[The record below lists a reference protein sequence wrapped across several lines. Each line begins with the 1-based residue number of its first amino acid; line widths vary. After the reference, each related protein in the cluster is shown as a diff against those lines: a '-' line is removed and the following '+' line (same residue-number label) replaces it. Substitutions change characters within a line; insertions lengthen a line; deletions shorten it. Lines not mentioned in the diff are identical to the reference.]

1 MNVERCGC
9 AGDECGTLITA
20 IMTSLDGI
28 GHGQVS
34 AGDTYLVASRLSGF
48 YSGYALL
55 FVPSVGAQVSVDMVP
70 EMAVEQERVVLRWG
84 HNQDLDLW
92 VFDAADRDVY
102 VGWDMDERSASMSGG
117 TVTLDVDNWG

>member
-1 MNVERCGC
+1 
-9 AGDECGTLITA
+9 
-20 IMTSLDGI
+20 MTSLDGI

-48 YSGYALL
+48 YSGYDLL
-55 FVPSVGAQVSVDMVP
+55 FVPSVVAPVSVDMVP